1 MRMHMGK
8 VEGDPPE
15 GSAPPIGRELA
26 PLVDLQDKAMN
37 AFRGVESKL
46 NARIRNCLPLNSYFT

>member
-1 MRMHMGK
+1 MGK